1 MHVRRDSV
9 LQLFI
14 FVRGGPFS
22 AMSSQEQPPEEWK
35 RQVVPCGPDW
45 MAASCARLE
54 ETRAEVLDS
63 ARKRQREAE
72 SSGAPAQSSGS
83 GLQNTLNSQES
94 IAPTVV
100 EDMRHFRHMTMTPAS
115 FVPQRHLYMCAG
127 RPIVVPC
134 FMYSPHLQPFS
145 CQVSVTLRDTRHR
158 IIPCYGTVPCYGIV
172 LGRLQS
178 SVAFRTHASFGAS
191 SHFFEPIFF
200 QSLLCVYSSTPM
212 ERTGIV
218 ARCSS

>member
-1 MHVRRDSV
+1 MHVRRNSV
-9 LQLFI
+9 LQLLNI
-14 FVRGGPFS
+14 VRAFP
-22 AMSSQEQPPEEWK
+22 AMSQEQPPNPEWK

-45 MAASCARLE
+45 MAASVVRLE
-54 ETRAEVLDS
+54 ERRAETLDS
-63 ARKRQREAE
+63 ARKSQREAE

-145 CQVSVTLRDTRHR
+145 CQVSVMLPGTRHR
-158 IIPCYGTVPCYGIV
+158 IIPCYGIV